1 MSVTVWVGQD
11 GMLSDDNKIGRD
23 VKHDLVLHC
32 INIINYEIK
41 FFKTNKSRSKCETG
55 NGLIT
60 RILF

>member
-32 INIINYEIK
+32 INQTLHNGFE
-41 FFKTNKSRSKCETG
+41 SKKG
-55 NGLIT
+55 Q
-60 RILF
+60 ILDR